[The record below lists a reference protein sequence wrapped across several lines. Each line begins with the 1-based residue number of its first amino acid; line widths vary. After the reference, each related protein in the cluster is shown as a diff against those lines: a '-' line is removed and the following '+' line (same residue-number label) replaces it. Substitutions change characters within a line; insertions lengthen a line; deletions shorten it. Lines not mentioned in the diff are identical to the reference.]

1 MKKKTRKLRKVT
13 SKKKSKSRHAT
24 TAADWRPATLARMRK
39 LIEETDPDAV
49 EEMKWKKPSN
59 PKGVPTWSHDGIICT
74 GQIFK
79 GKVKLTFAKGALLK
93 DPSRLFNAS
102 LEGNAMRAID
112 IGEGE
117 KIDEKAFNALFKEA
131 VALNTSKKKRS

>member
-1 MKKKTRKLRKVT
+1 VKKAKKKKPARKRSAARKT
-13 SKKKSKSRHAT
+13 
-24 TAADWRPATLARMRK
+24 DWRPATLARMRK
-39 LIEETDPDAV
+39 LIEEADPDAV
-49 EEMKWKKPSN
+49 EERRWKKPSN

-79 GKVKLTFAKGALLK
+79 GKVKITFAKGALLK

-117 KIDEKAFNALFKEA
+117 KIDERAFKALFREA
-131 VALNTSKKKRS
+131 VLLNTAKKPKRA

>member
-1 MKKKTRKLRKVT
+1 MKKAKRVPYT
-13 SKKKSKSRHAT
+13 KSRVAV
-24 TAADWRPATLARMRK
+24 DWRPATLARMRK
-39 LIEETDPDAV
+39 LIEEADPDAV

-79 GKVKLTFAKGALLK
+79 GKVKITFAKGALLK

-117 KIDEKAFNALFKEA
+117 KINETAFKALFREA
-131 VALNTSKKKRS
+131 VALNTSKKKSKSA

>member
-1 MKKKTRKLRKVT
+1 MAKKAKKKKTAPKRA
-13 SKKKSKSRHAT
+13 AT
-24 TAADWRPATLARMRK
+24 KYWRPATLARMRK
-39 LIEETDPDAV
+39 LIEEADPDAV

-74 GQIFK
+74 GQMFK
-79 GKVKLTFAKGALLK
+79 GKVKITFAKGALLK

-117 KIDEKAFNALFKEA
+117 RIDERAFKALFKEA
-131 VALNTSKKKRS
+131 VALNVMKKSSKRA

>member
-1 MKKKTRKLRKVT
+1 MIDTKI
-13 SKKKSKSRHAT
+13 KSP
-24 TAADWRPATLARMRK
+24 ADWRPATLARMRK
-39 LIEETDPDAV
+39 LIEEADPDAV

-74 GQIFK
+74 GQVFK
-79 GKVKLTFAKGALLK
+79 GKVKITFAKGALLK
-93 DPSRLFNAS
+93 DPARLFNAS

-117 KIDEKAFNALFKEA
+117 NIDERAFKALIREA
-131 VALNTSKKKRS
+131 VELNTSKRKKA

>member
-1 MKKKTRKLRKVT
+1 MKKTRKKAV
-13 SKKKSKSRHAT
+13 SKRVN
-24 TAADWRPATLARMRK
+24 DWRPATLARMRK
-39 LIEETDPDAV
+39 LIEEADPEAV

-59 PKGVPTWSHDGIICT
+59 PKGVPTWSHHGIICT

-79 GKVKLTFAKGALLK
+79 GKVKITFAKGALLK

-117 KIDEKAFNALFKEA
+117 KIDEGAVQGNRCAERFKKEI
-131 VALNTSKKKRS
+131 SKPAKLGQM

>member
-1 MKKKTRKLRKVT
+1 MKKA
-13 SKKKSKSRHAT
+13 KKKPAPKHSAKTPR
-24 TAADWRPATLARMRK
+24 DWRPATLARMRK
-39 LIEETDPDAV
+39 LIEEADPDV
-49 EEMKWKKPSN
+49 IEEMKWKKPSN

-79 GKVKLTFAKGALLK
+79 DKVKITFGKGALLK

-117 KIDEKAFNALFKEA
+117 KIDERAFKALFKEA
-131 VALNTSKKKRS
+131 VALNKSKKK

>member
-1 MKKKTRKLRKVT
+1 
-13 SKKKSKSRHAT
+13 
-24 TAADWRPATLARMRK
+24 
-39 LIEETDPDAV
+39 
-49 EEMKWKKPSN
+49 
-59 PKGVPTWSHDGIICT
+59 VPTWSHDGIICT

-79 GKVKLTFAKGALLK
+79 GKVKITFAKGALLK

-117 KIDEKAFNALFKEA
+117 KIDERAFKALFREA
-131 VALNTSKKKRS
+131 VLLNTAKKPKRA